1 MSEMSHEI
9 AMLDMGDVLL
19 VHETGAGWATPMDN
33 DGRIPNMGQLF
44 VITARTSRPEDL
56 GSKDKGL
63 ESIYLAFDQ
72 ESLDNLI
79 VTLAHAMFNPEM
91 QEGGET

>member
-9 AMLDMGDVLL
+9 AMLDMSDVLL
-19 VHETGAGWATPMDN
+19 VHETGAGWAIPMD
-33 DGRIPNMGQLF
+33 DEGKVPDMGNLF
-44 VITARTSRPEDL
+44 VMTARVCKPEDI
-56 GSKDKGL
+56 GNKDRVL